1 MLRESA
7 PLSLP
12 EPPRYPRKARPNWL
26 PSEKTD
32 EEHSMGF
39 VFAELTL
46 RNADDVAA
54 VRQGYKKQEDIRQ
67 LQVTALVDTGAYT
80 MALPEDI
87 VVQLGLPHV
96 ENREFDLA
104 DGSKKE
110 MEVVGP
116 VWVKFKN
123 RQTVCLAVKTHDED
137 VLLGS
142 IPMEDLDVI
151 INPKAQTIEV
161 NPASPYMPKMKL
173 K

>member
-1 MLRESA
+1 MMRPTA
-7 PLSLP
+7 PPP
-12 EPPRYPRKARPNWL
+12 EPPRYPRRKRPNWL
-26 PSEKTD
+26 PREETEEKKA
-32 EEHSMGF
+32 MGF
-39 VFAELTL
+39 IFAEILL
-46 RNADDVAA
+46 CNADDVGLA
-54 VRQGYKKQEDIRQ
+54 RQGYKKPEEIRQ
-67 LQVTALVDTGAYT
+67 LAVTALVDTGAYT
-80 MALPEDI
+80 LGLPEDV

-142 IPMEDLDVI
+142 IPMEDLDVV